1 MILKYK
7 VNDLAKDL
15 NMQAKDISS
24 ILKEFDASS
33 AKSSSAVLELNELD
47 AIFSTLLERNKP
59 SPEALVAYFDAAN
72 NPKYKEVPVEEPQP
86 EPLPAKEEKQEKPAK
101 ADKESNPKNAPAQK
115 PANQPKANA
124 PETKQPGMPTSVPQQ
139 TKKDKPKGER
149 PIRGAQTVRV
159 VDTKSGLVGVDLSK
173 YDERIDNLVPE
184 RQKELSR
191 QKQKFN
197 KKQNYRKPVLSRKDT
212 EAEKMKRIAFEKA
225 RSAQLK
231 ITIPDE
237 ITVGELATRLK
248 KTAAD
253 VIKKLMGIGVMA
265 NVTEVVDYD
274 TAAVIA
280 DEFGAKVEREIHVT
294 IEERLH
300 MVETDDTSD
309 NTTPRPPVV
318 VVMGHVDHGKTSLL
332 DAIRNANVVSGEAGG
347 ITQHIGAYQVTVN
360 GRKVTFLDTPGHE
373 AFTAMRARG
382 ALATDIAI
390 LVVAADD
397 GVMPQT
403 IEAINHARAAEI
415 PIIVAINKIDR
426 PGANPEKV
434 KQELTEYGIIP
445 EEWGGENI
453 CVPIS
458 AKTHEG
464 IDTLLEML
472 LLVADVRDLKANPD
486 RPGKGIVIEARL
498 DKGRGPIATLLVQNG
513 TLNSGDILIAGKSVG
528 RVRALTNDRGMAIK
542 SAGPSTPVE
551 ITGLAEVPE
560 TGDTF
565 NVVEDERLAR
575 ELVDQ
580 RRTEEREQLDKT
592 AGNVTLEDLFSRIQ
606 EGQLKDLNVIV
617 KADVQGS
624 VEAVSAS
631 LQKISNEEVRVNIIH
646 GGVGAVN
653 ESDVMLASASNAII
667 VGFNV
672 RPDQTATDTAKLN
685 KVDIRLY
692 RVIYQ
697 CIEEIEAAM
706 KGMMAPKFR
715 EVVTGHAEVRQLFKV
730 SKLGTIA
737 GSYVTDGVINRGQQ
751 IRVLR
756 DNVVIFEDDM
766 DSLRRVKD
774 DVKEVKSGF
783 ECGIKLVKFNDLK
796 EGDVLEAFSIEE
808 YRE

>member
-1 MILKYK
+1 MLNKYK
-7 VNDLAKDL
+7 LGDLAKDL
-15 NMQAKDISS
+15 NIQAKDITS
-24 ILKEFDASS
+24 ILKDKCGAEKNTS
-33 AKSSSAVLELNELD
+33 AMLELEELD
-47 AIFSTLLERNKP
+47 IIFQTVLDTRKP
-59 SPEALVAYFDAAN
+59 SQESLFAYFAAAN
-72 NPKYKEVPVEEPQP
+72 NPKK
-86 EPLPAKEEKQEKPAK
+86 AKEEPAPEPEQKPEAK
-101 ADKESNPKNAPAQK
+101 AESAPEQKGEAKPEQK
-115 PANQPKANA
+115 PEQ
-124 PETKQPGMPTSVPQQ
+124 KQQGAVIPPRQQ
-139 TKKDKPKGER
+139 KQDKPKGER

-159 VDTKSGLVGVDLSK
+159 VDTKSGLVGVDLSR

-191 QKQKFN
+191 QRQKVG
-197 KKQNYRKPVLSRKDT
+197 KKQGYRKPVMSRKDS
-212 EAEKMKRIAFEKA
+212 EAEKMKRLAFEKA

-231 ITIPDE
+231 ITVPDE

-253 VIKKLMGIGVMA
+253 VIKKLMMMGVMA
-265 NVTEVVDYD
+265 TVTETIDFD
-274 TAAVIA
+274 TAAIIA
-280 DEFGAKVEREIHVT
+280 DEFGAKVEREVRVT

-300 MVETDDTSD
+300 IAETEDETED
-309 NTTPRPPVV
+309 NTVPRPPVV

-332 DAIRNANVVSGEAGG
+332 DAFRHSDVAAGEAGG
-347 ITQHIGAYQVTVN
+347 ITQHIGAYQVKLN
-360 GRKVTFLDTPGHE
+360 DRLVTFLDTPGHE

-382 ALATDIAI
+382 AQATDIAI

-403 IEAINHARAAEI
+403 VEAINHAKAAGVSV
-415 PIIVAINKIDR
+415 IVAINKMDR
-426 PGANPEKV
+426 PGANPERV

-453 CVPIS
+453 CVPVS
-458 AKTHEG
+458 AKTREG
-464 IDTLLEML
+464 LDTLLEML
-472 LLVADVRDLKANPD
+472 LLTADMKDFKANPD
-486 RPGKGIVIEARL
+486 RAAKGIVIEARL
-498 DKGRGPIATLLVQNG
+498 DKGRGPVATLLVQNG
-513 TLNSGDILIAGKSVG
+513 TLHAGDIIIAGKSVG
-528 RVRALTNDRGMAIK
+528 RVRALTNDRGAALQ

-560 TGDTF
+560 TGDIF
-565 NVVEDERLAR
+565 NVVEDESLAR
-575 ELVDQ
+575 KLVDQ
-580 RRTEEREQLDKT
+580 RRAEEREQQDKN
-592 AGNVTLEDLFSRIQ
+592 AGSVSLEDLFSRIQ
-606 EGQLKDLNVIV
+606 EGMLKDLNIIV

-624 VEAVSAS
+624 VEAVTAS
-631 LQKISNEEVRVNIIH
+631 LLKISNEEVRVNVIH

-672 RPDQTATDTAKLN
+672 RPDTTAAETAAQN
-685 KVDIRLY
+685 NVDIRLY

-715 EVVTGHAEVRQLFKV
+715 EVIGGHAEVRQTFKV
-730 SKLGTIA
+730 SKLGVIA
-737 GSYVTDGVINRGQQ
+737 GCYVTDGVITRGNQ

-756 DNVVIFEDDM
+756 DNVVVAEDDM

-783 ECGIKLVKFNDLK
+783 ECGIKLLKFNDIK
-796 EGDVLEAFSIEE
+796 EGDVLEAFSMEE

>member
-1 MILKYK
+1 MLNKYK
-7 VNDLAKDL
+7 LGDLAKDL
-15 NMQAKDISS
+15 DMQAKDISA
-24 ILKEFDASS
+24 ILKDKLNAERASG
-33 AKSSSAVLELNELD
+33 AILELDELD
-47 AIFSTLLERNKP
+47 IIFQTVLDTRKP
-59 SPEALVAYFDAAN
+59 KPEALLAYFAAAN
-72 NPKYKEVPVEEPQP
+72 EPR
-86 EPLPAKEEKQEKPAK
+86 AKEPEKPAEPEK
-101 ADKESNPKNAPAQK
+101 KPEKPAEKQAKPEQKPEQKEGKPAQQGAAI
-115 PANQPKANA
+115 PPRPQ
-124 PETKQPGMPTSVPQQ
+124 KQ
-139 TKKDKPKGER
+139 DKPKGER

-159 VDTKSGLVGVDLSK
+159 VDTKSGLVGVNLAR

-191 QKQKFN
+191 QKQKVG
-197 KKQNYRKPVLSRKDT
+197 KKQGFRRPVLSRKDT

-225 RSAQLK
+225 RNAQLK

-248 KTAAD
+248 KTAAE
-253 VIKKLMGIGVMA
+253 VIKKLMSVGVMA
-265 NVTEVVDYD
+265 NVTETVDYD
-274 TAAVIA
+274 TAAIIA
-280 DEFGAKVEREIHVT
+280 DEFGAKVEREVHVT

-300 MVETDDTSD
+300 IAEGEDEAEGNVV
-309 NTTPRPPVV
+309 PRPPVV

-332 DAIRNANVVSGEAGG
+332 DAFRHSDVAAGEAGG
-347 ITQHIGAYQVTVN
+347 ITQHIGAYQVKLN
-360 GRKVTFLDTPGHE
+360 DRLITFLDTPGHE

-382 ALATDIAI
+382 AQATDIAI

-403 IEAINHARAAEI
+403 VEAINHAKAAGVSV
-415 PIIVAINKIDR
+415 IVAINKIDR
-426 PGANPEKV
+426 PGANPERV
-434 KQELTEYGIIP
+434 KQELTEYGIVP

-453 CVPIS
+453 CVPVS
-458 AKTHEG
+458 AKTREG
-464 IDTLLEML
+464 LDTLLEML
-472 LLVADVRDLKANPD
+472 LLTADVKDFKANPD
-486 RPGKGIVIEARL
+486 RPAKGIVIEARL
-498 DKGRGPIATLLVQNG
+498 DKGRGPVATLLVQNG
-513 TLNSGDILIAGKSVG
+513 TLRAGDIIIAGKSVG
-528 RVRALTNDRGMAIK
+528 RVRALTNDRGATIEE
-542 SAGPSTPVE
+542 AGPSTPVE

-560 TGDTF
+560 TGDVF
-565 NVVEDERLAR
+565 NVVADESLAR
-575 ELVDQ
+575 KLVEQ
-580 RRTEEREQLDKT
+580 RRVEEREHQSKN

-606 EGQLKDLNVIV
+606 EGMLKDLNIIV

-672 RPDQTATDTAKLN
+672 RPDATAAETAKAN
-685 KVDIRLY
+685 SVDIRLY

-715 EVVTGHAEVRQLFKV
+715 EVVGGHAEVRQTFKV
-730 SKLGTIA
+730 SKLGVIA
-737 GSYVTDGVINRGQQ
+737 GCYVTDGTIVRGSK

-756 DNVVIFEDDM
+756 DNVVVAEDEM

-783 ECGIKLVKFNDLK
+783 ECGIKLEKFNDIK
-796 EGDVLEAFSIEE
+796 EGDVLEAFTIEE

>member
-1 MILKYK
+1 MLNKYK
-7 VNDLAKDL
+7 LGDLAKDL
-15 NMQAKDISS
+15 DMQATDISA
-24 ILKEFDASS
+24 ILKDKLNAERASG
-33 AKSSSAVLELNELD
+33 AILELDELD
-47 AIFSTLLERNKP
+47 IIFQTVLDTRKP
-59 SPEALVAYFDAAN
+59 KPEALLAYFAAAN
-72 NPKYKEVPVEEPQP
+72 EPR
-86 EPLPAKEEKQEKPAK
+86 AKEPEKPAEPEK
-101 ADKESNPKNAPAQK
+101 KPEKPAEKQAKPEQKPEQKEGKPAQQGAAI
-115 PANQPKANA
+115 PPRPQ
-124 PETKQPGMPTSVPQQ
+124 KQ
-139 TKKDKPKGER
+139 DKPKGER

-159 VDTKSGLVGVDLSK
+159 VDTKSGLVGVNLAR

-191 QKQKFN
+191 QKQKVG
-197 KKQNYRKPVLSRKDT
+197 KKQGFRRPVLSRKDT

-225 RSAQLK
+225 RNAQLK

-248 KTAAD
+248 KTAAE
-253 VIKKLMGIGVMA
+253 VIKKLMSVGVMA
-265 NVTEVVDYD
+265 NVTETVDYD
-274 TAAVIA
+274 TAAIIA
-280 DEFGAKVEREIHVT
+280 DEFGAKVEREVHVT

-300 MVETDDTSD
+300 IAEGEDEAEGNVV
-309 NTTPRPPVV
+309 PRPPVV

-332 DAIRNANVVSGEAGG
+332 DAFRHSDVAAGEAGG
-347 ITQHIGAYQVTVN
+347 ITQHIGAYQVKLN
-360 GRKVTFLDTPGHE
+360 DRLITFLDTPGHE

-382 ALATDIAI
+382 AQATDIAI

-403 IEAINHARAAEI
+403 VEAINHAKAAGVSV
-415 PIIVAINKIDR
+415 IVAINKIDR
-426 PGANPEKV
+426 PGANPERV
-434 KQELTEYGIIP
+434 KQELTEYGIVP

-453 CVPIS
+453 CVPVS
-458 AKTHEG
+458 AKTREG
-464 IDTLLEML
+464 LDTLLEML
-472 LLVADVRDLKANPD
+472 LLTADVKDFKANPD
-486 RPGKGIVIEARL
+486 RPAKGIVIEARL
-498 DKGRGPIATLLVQNG
+498 DKGRGPVATLLVQNG
-513 TLNSGDILIAGKSVG
+513 TLRAGDIIIAGKSVG
-528 RVRALTNDRGMAIK
+528 RVRALTNDRGATIEE
-542 SAGPSTPVE
+542 AGPSTPVE

-560 TGDTF
+560 TGDVF
-565 NVVEDERLAR
+565 NVVADESLAR
-575 ELVDQ
+575 KLVEQ
-580 RRTEEREQLDKT
+580 RRVEEREHQSKN

-606 EGQLKDLNVIV
+606 EGMLKDLNIIV

-672 RPDQTATDTAKLN
+672 RPDATAAETAKAN
-685 KVDIRLY
+685 SVDIRLY

-715 EVVTGHAEVRQLFKV
+715 EVVGGHAEVRQTFKV
-730 SKLGTIA
+730 SKLGVIA
-737 GSYVTDGVINRGQQ
+737 GCYVTDGTIVRGSK

-756 DNVVIFEDDM
+756 DNVVVAEDEM

-783 ECGIKLVKFNDLK
+783 ECGIKLEKFNDIK
-796 EGDVLEAFSIEE
+796 EGDVLEAFTIEE

>member
-1 MILKYK
+1 MLNKYK
-7 VNDLAKDL
+7 LGDLAKDL
-15 NMQAKDISS
+15 DMQAKDVSA
-24 ILKEFDASS
+24 ILKDKLNAERASG
-33 AKSSSAVLELNELD
+33 AILELEELD
-47 AIFSTLLERNKP
+47 VIFQTVLDGFKP
-59 SPEALVAYFDAAN
+59 KPEALLAYFAAAN
-72 NPKYKEVPVEEPQP
+72 EPR
-86 EPLPAKEEKQEKPAK
+86 AKEPEKPAEPEK
-101 ADKESNPKNAPAQK
+101 KPEKPAGKQDKPEQK
-115 PANQPKANA
+115 PAHKPQDQKPAQQGA
-124 PETKQPGMPTSVPQQ
+124 AIPPRPQKQ
-139 TKKDKPKGER
+139 DKPKGER

-159 VDTKSGLVGVDLSK
+159 VDTKSGLVGVNLAR
-173 YDERIDNLVPE
+173 YDERIDSLVPE

-191 QKQKFN
+191 QKQKVG
-197 KKQNYRKPVLSRKDT
+197 KKQGFRRPVLSRKDT

-225 RSAQLK
+225 RNAQLK

-248 KTAAD
+248 KTAAE
-253 VIKKLMGIGVMA
+253 VIKKLMSVGVMA
-265 NVTEVVDYD
+265 NVTETVDYD
-274 TAAVIA
+274 TAAIIA
-280 DEFGAKVEREIHVT
+280 DEFGAKVEREVHVT

-300 MVETDDTSD
+300 IAEGEDDAEG
-309 NTTPRPPVV
+309 NVVPRPPVV

-332 DAIRNANVVSGEAGG
+332 DAFRHSDVAAGEAGG
-347 ITQHIGAYQVTVN
+347 ITQHIGAYQVKLN
-360 GRKVTFLDTPGHE
+360 DRLITFLDTPGHE

-382 ALATDIAI
+382 AQATDIAI

-403 IEAINHARAAEI
+403 VEAINHAKAAGVSV
-415 PIIVAINKIDR
+415 IVAINKIDR
-426 PGANPEKV
+426 PGANPERV
-434 KQELTEYGIIP
+434 KQELTEYGIVP

-453 CVPIS
+453 CVPVS
-458 AKTHEG
+458 AKTREG
-464 IDTLLEML
+464 LDTLLEML
-472 LLVADVRDLKANPD
+472 LLTADVKDFKANPD
-486 RPGKGIVIEARL
+486 RPAKGIVIEARL
-498 DKGRGPIATLLVQNG
+498 DKGRGPVATLLVQNG
-513 TLNSGDILIAGKSVG
+513 TLRAGDIIIAGKSVG
-528 RVRALTNDRGMAIK
+528 RVRALTNDRGATIEE
-542 SAGPSTPVE
+542 AGPSTPVE

-560 TGDTF
+560 TGDVF
-565 NVVEDERLAR
+565 NVVADESLAR
-575 ELVDQ
+575 KLVEQ
-580 RRTEEREQLDKT
+580 RRTEEREHQSKN

-606 EGQLKDLNVIV
+606 EGMLKDLNIIV

-631 LQKISNEEVRVNIIH
+631 LQKISNDEVRVNIIH

-672 RPDQTATDTAKLN
+672 RPDATAAETAKAN
-685 KVDIRLY
+685 SVDIRLY

-715 EVVTGHAEVRQLFKV
+715 EVVGGHAEVRQTFKV
-730 SKLGTIA
+730 SKLGVIA
-737 GSYVTDGVINRGQQ
+737 GCYVTDGTIVRGSK

-756 DNVVIFEDDM
+756 DNVVVAEDEM

-783 ECGIKLVKFNDLK
+783 ECGIKLEKFNDIK
-796 EGDVLEAFSIEE
+796 EGDVLEAFTIEE